1 MGNPVAVQCTVLE
14 NGSILMMARVDNW
27 SAGYI
32 TQAAIVSASYTIY
45 LLDARYPENPD
56 TRTVIE
62 NHEDVALTV
71 ASVVFDTLQTTAMDP
86 AWTKDSTGYNFQY
99 QLDVKTNQAFEIAGR
114 EYLVVVTLVTS
125 GQNILLNFRPKV
137 A

>member
-32 TQAAIVSASYTIY
+32 TQAEIVSASYTIY
-45 LLDARYPENPD
+45 LLDADYPENPD

-62 NHEDVALTV
+62 EHEDVALTV
-71 ASVVFDTLQTTAMDP
+71 ASVVFDTLQTDDV
-86 AWTKDSTGYNFQY
+86 WTKDSTGYNFQH

-125 GQNILLNFRPKV
+125 GQDILLNFRPKV